1 MEDNIKKRGGAR
13 PGAGRPKGDS
23 RMISFRAPGALAD
36 KLDEIENRT
45 DFIKSSIDKAL
56 RERES
61 GIGWIEG
68 MVPAGEGGFS
78 HALEDCSFA
87 KEGTI
92 PGYFCRDGLYQDA
105 DLYALDLR
113 EDEEDDEEDRQRTY
127 VISMLRDGYDD
138 GNTAYFCGVDEAYVA
153 AVRQE
158 LGIPEPVDQI

>member
-1 MEDNIKKRGGAR
+1 MDVITLEKKKVPEEKLEAFEKELTESGTPLPEGEVLA
-13 PGAGRPKGDS
+13 
-23 RMISFRAPGALAD
+23 AL
-36 KLDEIENRT
+36 LGE
-45 DFIKSSIDKAL
+45 
-56 RERES
+56 ERES

-92 PGYFCRDGLYQDA
+92 TGYFCRDGLYQDA

-127 VISMLRDGYDD
+127 VISMLREGYDV

-158 LGIPEPVDQI
+158 LGIPEPEDQI